1 MTKGQLIRCYLGIYF
16 WGVSR
21 RWVGCVNDKCII
33 SINYFLDKDS
43 HAQIVMIQFHLP
55 SAEVCSLIPFWSPH
69 LENRKKEIA
78 YPPLNREVTAR
89 ESKNCFLFKGK
100 WHLEKIKCNK
110 QNLPRHRHFKKQQI
124 SESFENPDTP
134 STPRMKSSLTKS
146 LTKRR
151 LVRKILLSVY
161 SRLLVTERFEQH
173 TYRC

>member
-89 ESKNCFLFKGK
+89 GSKIDSFLKENGILK
-100 WHLEKIKCNK
+100 RSNDTNVTSKISRGVAISRSNRYLKALKIQIHLALQEWSHPW
-110 QNLPRHRHFKKQQI
+110 QNHWPKRGLYVKYYYLFI
-124 SESFENPDTP
+124 AG
-134 STPRMKSSLTKS
+134 SSS
-146 LTKRR
+146 
-151 LVRKILLSVY
+151 
-161 SRLLVTERFEQH
+161 Q
-173 TYRC
+173 